1 MVIAKCRSEIAFP
14 DPFQLCI
21 QVIKRSQLDS
31 LQEIEKKLRA
41 IKGYVTLKIFFTLS
55 PDLNHTLL
63 GKTYQQLL
71 SETNSLTETLSNV
84 DVDEQ
89 MIDLMIARLAGEG
102 PARDFAHECETFR
115 LKMTYYKMMQFIIP
129 IAKWFLVA
137 IWITSFV
144 TVTDFSEVENV
155 ITAIRFNRI
164 LFLWS
169 AIIFF
174 YVGRSLM
181 DIYGK
186 EKYFFTGIC
195 APGLMSVKEFY
206 EKKNKEMHLNYLV
219 VNYFVYYY

>member
-1 MVIAKCRSEIAFP
+1 
-14 DPFQLCI
+14 
-21 QVIKRSQLDS
+21 
-31 LQEIEKKLRA
+31 
-41 IKGYVTLKIFFTLS
+41 
-55 PDLNHTLL
+55 
-63 GKTYQQLL
+63 
-71 SETNSLTETLSNV
+71 
-84 DVDEQ
+84 

-155 ITAIRFNRI
+155 ITAIRLNRI
-164 LFLWS
+164 LSLWF

-195 APGLMSVKEFY
+195 APEYGSVKEFY